1 MQNISLQ
8 RISPYR
14 ARQMFDLVADV
25 DRYSEFIPYCTAS
38 RVRHNA
44 EILRRAIE
52 GSHTR
57 RCCGC

>member
-8 RISPYR
+8 RISPYY

-38 RVRHNA
+38 RVRHSY
-44 EILRRAIE
+44 ETEQGFEMPGRSF
-52 GSHTR
+52 G
-57 RCCGC
+57 GV